1 MSNAKFSSI
10 LTIAQAL
17 STNKQV
23 MTGAGLARLLNQRGF
38 RNTLGA
44 PYIGGRGTY
53 RLISLTYDWCV
64 KKGNASGAKLVAE
77 TFVNARG
84 VPAWE

>member
-1 MSNAKFSSI
+1 MSIAKFSSI

-23 MTGAGLARLLNQRGF
+23 LTGVGLATLLNQRGH
-38 RNTLGA
+38 RSTSGA
-44 PYIGGRGTY
+44 PYVGGRGTY
-53 RLISLTYDWCV
+53 RLISLTYDWCIRN
-64 KKGNASGAKLVAE
+64 GNVSGAKLVAE